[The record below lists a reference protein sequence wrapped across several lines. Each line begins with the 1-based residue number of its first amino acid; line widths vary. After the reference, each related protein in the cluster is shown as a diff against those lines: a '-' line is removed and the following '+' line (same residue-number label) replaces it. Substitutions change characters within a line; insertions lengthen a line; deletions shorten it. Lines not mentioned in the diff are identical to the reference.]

1 MPPRTLTNAQKSIL
15 AMASRSAI
23 ANTFQSLY
31 SDITYKEWL
40 HNNVYSVNTTTTI
53 EDHFRTNS
61 VNSIDLCKYVAA
73 SIPTH
78 CMDGWGFLGRA
89 IHCVIRGDTNTARHL
104 AYYAEL
110 RAAMSLLASAGIG
123 VLNNTH
129 VVIDNNGHA
138 HEFPDHPDR
147 CGTHVFTWLAL
158 ENWSSTQQAAKLLG
172 DIIKVNSVS
181 LRDWLI
187 EFVTTGNS
195 VTLASYWLSNWGLDL
210 NILNNDRDARN
221 VVSYRPSHITNT
233 VCINAFESSTFISD
247 LWSTLNPYQTTRFDN
262 LDRYLLRKGLQTIDR
277 DTPLLD
283 AHGGKISY
291 SDRVSSMLSR
301 FSFGTAISDS
311 YKKFFV
317 GNNFPDPII
326 LSEAEKRQQYVDPR
340 HHFEV
345 LSRATLLLRIA
356 TGSCF
361 QLINSATF
369 SSTDLEFWWNNLGVE
384 RGLWNRR
391 SKPGNNLG
399 DIISLWDDVD
409 IALQKIAA
417 WKSKVSNPSYSGL
430 INRQN
435 TSLRVLES
443 CERIGL
449 WGLIP

>member
-1 MPPRTLTNAQKSIL
+1 MPLSSAQKTIL
-15 AMASRSAI
+15 ANASRPAI
-23 ANTFQSLY
+23 ANAFQSLY
-31 SDITYKEWL
+31 SDISNKEWL

-53 EDHFRTNS
+53 ESHFPNS
-61 VNSIDLCKYVAA
+61 INTIDLCKYVAA
-73 SIPTH
+73 SVPTH

-89 IHCVIRGDTNTARHL
+89 IHCVVRGDTNTARHL

-123 VLNNTH
+123 VLDKTH
-129 VVIDNNGHA
+129 VVIDNNGHV
-138 HEFPDHPDR
+138 HKFSG
-147 CGTHVFTWLAL
+147 CGTHLFTWLAL
-158 ENWSSTQQAAKLLG
+158 ENWSITPQAANLIG

-187 EFVTTGNS
+187 DFMAPGNL

-210 NILNNDRDARN
+210 NILNNDHDARN

-233 VCINAFESSTFISD
+233 PCVNAHDSSIFITD
-247 LWSTLNPYQTTRFDN
+247 LWSALNPYHTTRFN
-262 LDRYLLRKGLQTIDR
+262 HLDRYLLRKCLRTIDR
-277 DTPLLD
+277 ETPLPNSQ
-283 AHGGKISY
+283 GGQISY

-301 FSFGTAISDS
+301 FPFSTAISDS
-311 YKKFFV
+311 YKNFFI

-326 LSEAEKRQQYVDPR
+326 LNEAEKRQPINDPR

-384 RGLWNRR
+384 RGLWNQR
-391 SKPGNNLG
+391 SKPGNNSGGL
-399 DIISLWDDVD
+399 ISLWDDVD
-409 IALQKIAA
+409 IALQKITA
-417 WKSKVSNPSYSGL
+417 WNSKVSHPSYSGL
-430 INRQN
+430 INKQN